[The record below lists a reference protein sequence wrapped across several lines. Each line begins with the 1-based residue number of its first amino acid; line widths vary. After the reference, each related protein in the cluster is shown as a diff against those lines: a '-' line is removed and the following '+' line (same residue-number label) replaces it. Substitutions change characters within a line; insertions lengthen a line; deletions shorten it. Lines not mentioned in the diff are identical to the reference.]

1 MYCFARFYID
11 MRDERPKNGTMT
23 DLEVP
28 RSQHFIDGEWISA
41 RNKGELSVL
50 DPATHEVLHTVALA
64 EPEDVADAVDA
75 ARRAAPG
82 WAATSATAR
91 GQLLR
96 RWADLIM
103 ANVENLA
110 AWEAKDVGKPLSGG
124 RMNMYITHS
133 IVEYFAGAAD
143 KMTGVTLPTRS
154 QDYLGYTVREPYGV
168 CGVIT
173 PWNVPAL
180 LAMAN
185 VAPALAAGNTV
196 VLKPSEIAPMSPLAL
211 IELARQAGFPPGV
224 LNAVVGAA
232 DAGAALTSNP
242 GIKHIS
248 FVGSTMTGKAVMR
261 AAADNLVPVKLELG
275 GKSPNVVFADADL
288 DNAIPGIVRGITENA
303 GQNCNAGSR
312 LLLED
317 SIKDE
322 ALDRIVAAMQ
332 QIRVGAWHE
341 DLDMG
346 PLVSQAQFDKVV
358 GHLDSAKGEGARAV
372 VGGQA
377 GEGWFVQPTVFD
389 QVDSSM
395 NIVREEVFG
404 PVLTVQTFNGLQ
416 QATEM
421 INDTEFGLMAS
432 VWTNDVS
439 VALRLAQDV
448 RAGQVTVNQFGDAG
462 VIGFPFN
469 MQKDSGFGT
478 GGYDSMLEYTQEKA
492 VGIKLLNR

>member
-1 MYCFARFYID
+1 
-11 MRDERPKNGTMT
+11 MRDTGLKNGFMT
-23 DLEVP
+23 DLEIP
-28 RSQHFIDGEWISA
+28 SSQQFINGEWISA
-41 RNKGELSVL
+41 RNKGELAVL

-64 EPEDVADAVDA
+64 EPQDVADAVDA

-82 WAATSATAR
+82 WAATSATTR

-143 KMTGVTLPTRS
+143 KATGVTFPTRS
-154 QDYLGYTVREPYGV
+154 KDYMGYTALEPYGV
-168 CGVIT
+168 CGVII
-173 PWNVPAL
+173 PWNVPAV
-180 LAMAN
+180 LAVSN

-196 VLKPSEIAPMSPLAL
+196 VLKPSEIAPLSPLAL
-211 IELARQAGFPPGV
+211 VELARQAGFPPGV

-232 DAGAALTSNP
+232 EAGAALTSNP
-242 GIKHIS
+242 GIDHIS
-248 FVGSTMTGKAVMR
+248 FVGSTQTGKAVMR
-261 AAADNLVPVKLELG
+261 AAAENLVPVKLELG
-275 GKSPNVVFADADL
+275 GKSPNVLFADADL
-288 DNAIPGIVRGITENA
+288 DVAIPGIVRAITENA

-312 LLLED
+312 LLIQE

-322 ALDRIVAAMQ
+322 AMDRIVAAMN
-332 QIRVGAWHE
+332 QIRIGAWHE

-358 GHLDSAKGEGARAV
+358 GHLDSAKGEGARAIT
-372 VGGQA
+372 GGQA
-377 GEGWFVQPTVFD
+377 NEGWFVQPTVFD

-395 NIVREEVFG
+395 RVVREEIFG
-404 PVLTVQTFNGLQ
+404 PVLTVQTFKGLQ
-416 QATEM
+416 QVTEM
-421 INDTEFGLMAS
+421 VNDTDFGLMTA

-439 VALRLAQDV
+439 LALRLAQDAQV
-448 RAGQVTVNQFGDAG
+448 GQFTVNQYGDAG

-469 MQKDSGFGT
+469 MAKDSGFGA
-478 GGYDSMLEYTQEKA
+478 GGYDSMAEYTREKA
-492 VGIKLLNR
+492 VGIKLLDR